1 MRLILNTYLRIILF
15 FRLLA
20 FNVACLC
27 KKTTQK
33 QTSLRKLDEKK
44 INALAQAYNEADLKE
59 TYFAV

>member
-1 MRLILNTYLRIILF
+1 MQLILNTYLRIILF

-33 QTSLRKLDEKK
+33 QTSLRKLDEKR
-44 INALAQAYNEADLKE
+44 
-59 TYFAV
+59 

>member
-1 MRLILNTYLRIILF
+1 MLNFYWLRIILF

-20 FNVACLC
+20 FNVAGLC

-33 QTSLRKLDEKK
+33 QTNLRKLDEKRQTRLRK
-44 INALAQAYNEADLKE
+44 HITKQ

>member
-27 KKTTQK
+27 KTTQK
-33 QTSLRKLDEKK
+33 QTSLRKLDEKR
-44 INALAQAYNEADLKE
+44 
-59 TYFAV
+59 